1 MTALAKHSR
10 FIAILSAG
18 LLLRV
23 LLAFVLYPKQGFS
36 SDMQLFA
43 GWATTLAR
51 VGPGAFYATATG
63 ADYPPGYMY
72 IVWLLG
78 SAPAAALPLLLKM
91 PAILADL
98 GIAAVLYWAARRWLG
113 QRAGLIAAALYLFI
127 PVTWYD
133 SALWGQVD
141 AVGALLLIASLV
153 LLIERKSEAAIA
165 LAVLA
170 ILVKPQE
177 AIGLVVVLP
186 VLVRRHL
193 IESGSRRRLVTS
205 AFAGAAALVLPLV
218 PFDIGGVAGLLRL
231 FQTDADRYS
240 VLTANAFNIWAL
252 VGATPLAQIIG
263 GSGGSWTADSL
274 AIGGTTAFIVGASAL
289 AAVGL
294 VVAGGLL
301 VRDGRVPILLGFA
314 IVAFAFYAV
323 PTRVHERY
331 LFPFFTAGAL
341 LAAEFVA
348 ASAGYL
354 IVGLLNAVNLHAILG
369 APLSVGA
376 GVAGLG
382 RGGGPGAIR
391 GGGGL
396 GGLGGFGTQIASIRL
411 PFADLARSE
420 MIVALVALGQTAAL
434 VALLVAWCVLVIRPR
449 PIARAAEA
457 PYVAWR
463 PSSTS

>member
-1 MTALAKHSR
+1 MTALAKRSP
-10 FIAILSAG
+10 FLAILAGG

-23 LLAFVLYPKQGFS
+23 LLAFVLFPKQGFS
-36 SDMQLFA
+36 TDMQLFA
-43 GWATTLAR
+43 SWATTLAR
-51 VGPGAFYATATG
+51 VGPGSFYATATG
-63 ADYPPGYMY
+63 ADYPPGYLY
-72 IVWLLG
+72 ILWLLG
-78 SAPAAALPLLLKM
+78 NAPASALPLLLKV

-98 GIAAVLYWAARRWLG
+98 GIALIVYVAARRSLG
-113 QRAGLIAAALYLFI
+113 ERAGLIAAALYLFI

-153 LLIERKSEAAIA
+153 LLIEKQSEAAIA

-193 IESGSRRRLVTS
+193 ILSESRLRLLSS

-218 PFDIGGVAGLLRL
+218 PFDIGGVPGLVRL
-231 FQTDADRYS
+231 FQSDADGYS
-240 VLTANAFNIWAL
+240 VLTANAFNVWAL
-252 VGATPLAQIIG
+252 VGPTPLAQIFA
-263 GSGGSWTADSL
+263 SGGSWTPDSL
-274 AIGGTTAFIVGASAL
+274 VVAGGMTALTLGAVAL
-289 AAVGL
+289 VAVGL

-348 ASAGYL
+348 ASVGYL
-354 IVGLLNAVNLHAILG
+354 VIGALNAINLHAVLA
-369 APLSVGA
+369 APLSITSGVG
-376 GVAGLG
+376 GFG
-382 RGGGPGAIR
+382 RGAGPGAGR
-391 GGGGL
+391 AG
-396 GGLGGFGTQIASIRL
+396 GGFGGLATQISAIRL

-420 MIVALVALGQTAAL
+420 IVVALVALGQTAAL
-434 VALLVAWCVLVIRPR
+434 VALLVAWCVLVIRPH
-449 PIARAAEA
+449 PIARRAEA

>member
-1 MTALAKHSR
+1 VTALAKHSR

-23 LLAFVLYPKQGFS
+23 LLAFVVFPKQGFS
-36 SDMQLFA
+36 TDMQLFA

-51 VGPGAFYATATG
+51 VGPGAFYATASG

-72 IVWLLG
+72 VLWLLG
-78 SAPAAALPLLLKM
+78 NAPASALPLLLKV
-91 PAILADL
+91 PAIVADL
-98 GIAAVLYWAARRWLG
+98 GIAAVLYWAGRRWLG
-113 QRAGLIAAALYLFI
+113 ERAGLAAAALYLFI

-153 LLIERKSEAAIA
+153 LLIERHSEAAIA

-177 AIGLVVVLP
+177 AIGLVIVLP

-193 IESGSRRRLVTS
+193 ILGGSRWRLLTS
-205 AFAGAAALVLPLV
+205 ALAGAATLALPLV

-231 FQTDADRYS
+231 FQSDADRYS

-252 VGATPLAQIIG
+252 VGSTPLAQIIG
-263 GSGGSWTADSL
+263 GSGGSWTPDSL
-274 AIGGTTAFIVGASAL
+274 AVGGTTAFILGASAL
-289 AAVGL
+289 AGVGL
-294 VVAGGLL
+294 VV
-301 VRDGRVPILLGFA
+301 
-314 IVAFAFYAV
+314 AFYAV

-331 LFPFFTAGAL
+331 LFLFFTVGAL

-376 GVAGLG
+376 GVAGFG
-382 RGGGPGAIR
+382 RGGGPGVIR
-391 GGGGL
+391 GGAGFSGL
-396 GGLGGFGTQIASIRL
+396 GAQIASIRL

-420 MIVALVALGQTAAL
+420 MVVALVALGQTAAL
-434 VALLVAWCVLVIRPR
+434 VALMVAWCVLVIRPR
-449 PIARAAEA
+449 PIARAAKA